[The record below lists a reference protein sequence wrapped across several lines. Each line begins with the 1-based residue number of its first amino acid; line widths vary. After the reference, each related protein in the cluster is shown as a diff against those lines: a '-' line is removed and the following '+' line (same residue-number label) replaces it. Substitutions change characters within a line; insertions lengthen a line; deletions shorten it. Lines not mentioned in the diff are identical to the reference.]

1 MIYEA
6 PVDLQIAITSGG
18 WPAEPEIREVA
29 TLAISAVFDETG
41 APNSSGSELSLLF
54 TDDRQIR
61 EINDRWRGIDKPTNV
76 LSFPAVRSINPRD
89 PPPVIG
95 DVVFARQTIMRE
107 AELENKPV
115 NHHLV
120 HLIVHGLLHLLG
132 YDHQKEEEAEEMESL
147 ESLILARFA
156 IPDPYG
162 MICKND

>member
-6 PVDLQIAITSGG
+6 PVDLQIAIASGG

-29 TLAISAVFDETG
+29 TLAVLAVFDETG
-41 APNSSGSELSLLF
+41 APNSPSSELSLLF

-61 EINDRWRGIDKPTNV
+61 EINDQWRGIDKPTNV
-76 LSFPAVRSINPRD
+76 MSFPAVRSINPRD

-147 ESLILARFA
+147 ESLILAKLA